1 MAVGTKIINAFVA
14 YEFIKLLSRPFNKT
28 KAYELGIIDDK
39 GNVLRKRRELKTDKE
54 KKAYTVF
61 HTLVWNIKKL
71 LAKVGVGKSTLA
83 SFAAALYLIK
93 EECEKQEIKYE
104 PIELA
109 FLNVLHDTPNQYLLE
124 DAQDDDDVNILPAG
138 EFMLTITLTLD
149 DGFVV
154 RAGDEVVSLKSQGPV
169 ANILGINLFNL
180 THKDSGREITVSHKD
195 LKRTEQ

>member
-14 YEFIKLLSRPFNKT
+14 YEFIKLLSRHFNKT
-28 KAYELGIIDDK
+28 KAYELGIIDEK
-39 GNVLRKRRELKTDKE
+39 GNVLRKRRDLKTDQE
-54 KKAYTVF
+54 KKSYTVF

-71 LAKVGVGKSTLA
+71 LAKVGIGKSTLT

-93 EECEKQEIKYE
+93 EECEKQDIKYE

-124 DAQDDDDVNILPAG
+124 DAQQEDDVNILPAG
-138 EFMLTITLTLD
+138 DYILQITLTLD

-154 RAGDEVVSLKSQGPV
+154 RAGDEVASLKPQGPV
-169 ANILGINLFNL
+169 ANILGINLFNVI
-180 THKDSGREITVSHKD
+180 HKDSGREITISYKD
-195 LKRTEQ
+195 LKEE